1 MENETDVIRNQMLET
16 RTSLTEK
23 LEALEEKVV
32 STVQDTTESVTETVQ
47 SVTEAVQD
55 TVSNVSESVQDTVES
70 VKSTFDISKHVE
82 SYPWAMFGGA
92 VMLGYLGGRMLPMPS
107 TGTLAQAATT
117 VAGAVSSAAS
127 NVGQGLTS
135 SGPSHTSSS
144 PSYSST
150 SGPSYGSSSPSYSSS
165 SSPTSTSSANGLGS
179 DWTSGLADALSPVV
193 SQLEGLAISAVTGL
207 LGKMVLSSTPENFQP
222 QIKEFIDQ
230 VTTTLGGTPL
240 EKLAQ
245 QSSHSSPG
253 SHSSSGSMGQHRT
266 V

>member
-32 STVQDTTESVTETVQ
+32 ATVQGTTDSVTETVQ

-55 TVSNVSESVQDTVES
+55 TVTNVSESVQETVDT

-82 SYPWAMFGGA
+82 QYPWMMFGGA
-92 VMLGYLGGRMLPMPS
+92 VMLGYLGGRMLPSLPS
-107 TGTLAQAATT
+107 TPTLTQAATT
-117 VAGAVSSAAS
+117 AASAVAGAVSSAAS
-127 NVGQGLTS
+127 QAGHG
-135 SGPSHTSSS
+135 
-144 PSYSST
+144 YT
-150 SGPSYGSSSPSYSSS
+150 SGPSQPSYASSPSSSS
-165 SSPTSTSSANGLGS
+165 ATASTPSSGS
-179 DWTSGLADALSPVV
+179 DWTSNLADALTPVV

-207 LGKMVLSSTPENFQP
+207 LGRMALSSVPEDFMP
-222 QIKEFIDQ
+222 QLKEWVDQ

-240 EKLAQ
+240 DRLAQ
-245 QSSHSSPG
+245 QDSHRSSGTHSG
-253 SHSSSGSMGQHRT
+253 SGSMGTRT